1 MLDSSAE
8 IVENEFMTSADAAYQ
23 RSDLLSHFYMDGSK
37 LSQPRTS
44 ETLSQILNQKLKEEK
59 DVLNT
64 IAVVSFVLTDSNIY
78 EQSLSYRLITSLCHT
93 SNVKER
99 EKTRSGIPEKSK
111 RAQLIS
117 INKTISLINSSIN
130 SCFSITQKNF
140 YAQDFQQTDLLRLD
154 S

>member
-1 MLDSSAE
+1 MSMSTE
-8 IVENEFMTSADAAYQ
+8 IRSFTAYASMVCA
-23 RSDLLSHFYMDGSK
+23 RLLSK

-93 SNVKER
+93 S
-99 EKTRSGIPEKSK
+99 
-111 RAQLIS
+111 
-117 INKTISLINSSIN
+117 
-130 SCFSITQKNF
+130 
-140 YAQDFQQTDLLRLD
+140 
-154 S
+154 